1 MHFAMVA
8 KLWGLD
14 VAGVACCVFHFSPA
28 CLVLECWIS
37 RMRSQ
42 WHFANQII
50 VLPPRPTGAICVRQQ
65 NFHHS
70 GGSISVEGSSAKNGD
85 GGAVLESSSG
95 VAGDGSG
102 CLW

>member
-8 KLWGLD
+8 KLWGCD
-14 VAGVACCVFHFSPA
+14 VASVACGVFHFSPA
-28 CLVLECWIS
+28 SPVLECWIS
-37 RMRSQ
+37 RMRSLP
-42 WHFANQII
+42 HFANQII
-50 VLPPRPTGAICVRQQ
+50 VLPLRPAGAIRVRKSF
-65 NFHHS
+65 NHM
-70 GGSISVEGSSAKNGD
+70 GGNISVQGTSAGLH